1 MRESEVIFTHKNNF
15 PQGKLEDLPKETVK
29 DMVTSL
35 KELHSMGKPDTN
47 DDLKDRIDK
56 YFAFCESVGFR
67 PGVESL
73 CLALHI
79 SRVTLFNW
87 AKGIGCD
94 EERKEIVESAKAFI
108 AAFLEQTVLAG
119 KISPPSGIFLL
130 KAWLSYSDNISLEF
144 RTPEEPVTRPLT
156 AAELP
161 KLTPEFVQNTQKQRL
176 PILEEEV

>member
-15 PQGKLEDLPKETVK
+15 PQGKLEDLPKETVQ

-35 KELHSMGKPDTN
+35 QELHSMGKPDTN

-56 YFAFCESVGFR
+56 YFAFCGSVGFR

-87 AKGIGCD
+87 ANGTGCD
-94 EERKEIVESAKAFI
+94 KERQEIILSAKAFI
-108 AAFLEQTVLAG
+108 AAFLEQTLLAG
-119 KISPPSGIFLL
+119 KISPPSGIFLM
-130 KAWLSYSDNISLEF
+130 KNWLSYSDTISLEN
-144 RTPEEPVTRPLT
+144 RTPEEPIARPLT
-156 AAELP
+156 AADLP
-161 KLTPEFVQNTQKQRL
+161 KLTPEFVQNTQNQRL